1 MGIVA
6 VIVYKLVHAVIGSN
20 FISLIP
26 AIAFAMVV
34 YFVGYLVVAKP
45 KKEDLASLP
54 GGTRLAQVAQKLKIL
69 K

>member
-26 AIAFAMVV
+26 AIAFAMIV
-34 YFVGYLVVAKP
+34 YFVGYLAVAKP
-45 KKEDLASLP
+45 KKEDLAALP

>member
-1 MGIVA
+1 M
-6 VIVYKLVHAVIGSN
+6 IGSN

-26 AIAFAMVV
+26 SIALAMVV

-45 KKEDLASLP
+45 KKEDLAALP
-54 GGTRLAQVAQKLKIL
+54 GGTRLAQAAQKLKIL

>member
-6 VIVYKLVHAVIGSN
+6 VVVYKLVYVVIGSN

-26 AIAFAMVV
+26 SIALAMVV

-45 KKEDLASLP
+45 KKEDLAALP